1 MTTTQ
6 AVADRNSRVASELR
20 RIRASSRTVVR
31 RATTW
36 RATRR
41 QKKPTPEQSTGGDAG
56 STTRCWWCQQIAK
69 SPHLLDDIDIQL
81 LADTADKNFNRVRV
95 AIEILVVEMLDQFG
109 ARDHA
114 PRVVHQIR
122 QQAVFMRR
130 HLDWIASYADA
141 AGAGVER
148 NRPAGQLRLGMAG
161 RAAQQRA
168 NARQNLFEVKRL
180 CDIVVGAG
188 VKTLNLVA
196 PAIARGEDQD
206 RHRAAV
212 ASPGFQHRDAVHL
225 GQTDIE
231 HHRVIRLAIA
241 EEVPLFA
248 VEGAVNHISGVRQ
261 RRRELAIEI
270 RIILDD
276 K

>member
-1 MTTTQ
+1 M
-6 AVADRNSRVASELR
+6 ASYQTSKEANAGTEHR
-20 RIRASSRTVVR
+20 R
-31 RATTW
+31 
-36 RATRR
+36 
-41 QKKPTPEQSTGGDAG
+41 DAG

-69 SPHLLDDIDIQL
+69 SPHRLDDIDIQL

-148 NRPAGQLRLGMAG
+148 NRSAGQLRLRMAG

-168 NARQNLFEVKRL
+168 NAR
-180 CDIVVGAG
+180 
-188 VKTLNLVA
+188 
-196 PAIARGEDQD
+196 
-206 RHRAAV
+206 
-212 ASPGFQHRDAVHL
+212 
-225 GQTDIE
+225 
-231 HHRVIRLAIA
+231 
-241 EEVPLFA
+241 
-248 VEGAVNHISGVRQ
+248 
-261 RRRELAIEI
+261 
-270 RIILDD
+270 
-276 K
+276 